1 MGEVFCIMRKKLRF
15 WNIQVPPKLDD
26 EVEKEVATDGYV
38 SKSDLVRDAVRE
50 KLARMGVTLEKE
62 KT

>member
-1 MGEVFCIMRKKLRF
+1 MRKKLRF

-50 KLARMGVTLEKE
+50 KLARTGVAAGEE